1 MNAFQS
7 FLSSRP
13 FGFITTHD
21 VDELVR
27 LHRLCPVLVRCGGKR
42 FTCAVQDVK
51 AMIAAVEAAGDY
63 VRDVSVSSQ
72 AIETADQWRAEP
84 TSASNP
90 LFPPMPVLKPTSV
103 ALLPAPKPRRAD
115 FNEAD
120 CGGVFDGFGVVSDAD
135 PGL

>member
-1 MNAFQS
+1 LNAFQS

-21 VDELVR
+21 IDELVR
-27 LHRLCPVLVRCGGKR
+27 LHRLCPVIVRCGCVR
-42 FTCAVQDVK
+42 FTCAAQYLK
-51 AMIAAVEAAGDY
+51 AMLAMVEASGDY
-63 VRDVSVSSQ
+63 VRDCCVTAE
-72 AIETADQWRAEP
+72 AIEAADQWLPEAQHLPR
-84 TSASNP
+84 S
-90 LFPPMPVLKPTSV
+90 MPVLKPTTTK
-103 ALLPAPKPRRAD
+103 LLPAPKRSD

>member
-21 VDELVR
+21 IDELVR

-42 FTCAVQDVK
+42 FVCAVQDVK

-63 VRDVSVSSQ
+63 VRDVSVTGE
-72 AIETADQWRAEP
+72 AIECADQWLPEAQHLPR
-84 TSASNP
+84 S
-90 LFPPMPVLKPTSV
+90 MPVLKPTTTK
-103 ALLPAPKPRRAD
+103 LLPAPKRAH